1 MFIKVASGVG
11 KVVSFLLQI
20 SYIFHN
26 FPLLLF
32 YSLFTAASL
41 PALTV
46 LANTG
51 FARFARSWVVFC
63 WVAGGHLRKLKQ

>member
-11 KVVSFLLQI
+11 KVVSFLIQI
-20 SYIFHN
+20 AYIFHN

-32 YSLFTAASL
+32 YSLFAAPLL
-41 PALTV
+41 PALPV

-51 FARFARSWVVFC
+51 LRFCYKTV
-63 WVAGGHLRKLKQ
+63 